1 VTLDRATVP
10 TPDVFP
16 DHPAF
21 EKAITIDQYRAGIKH
36 AIERGWI
43 VLHES
48 GTFIRFTQAGADL
61 SA

>member
-1 VTLDRATVP
+1 MAVTRADSARLGWTLHVERL
-10 TPDVFP
+10 VW
-16 DHPAF
+16 AARCY
-21 EKAITIDQYRAGIKH
+21 EAGLKH

-61 SA
+61 FA